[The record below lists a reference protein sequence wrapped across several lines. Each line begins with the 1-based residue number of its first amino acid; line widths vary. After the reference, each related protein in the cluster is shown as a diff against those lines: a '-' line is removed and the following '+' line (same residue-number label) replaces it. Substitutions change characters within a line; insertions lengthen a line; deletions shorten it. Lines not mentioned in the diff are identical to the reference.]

1 MSHEDS
7 IDIRQAGNKGTLYL
21 AASGHLYRTPL
32 DRAKLEQALRFQR
45 RVSSHL
51 TNIIL
56 YLAAARRREV
66 QG

>member
-32 DRAKLEQALRFQR
+32 DPAALMRALRFQR
-45 RVSSHL
+45 RLSAHL
-51 TNIIL
+51 VNVIRF
-56 YLAAARRREV
+56 LAASKRGVR
-66 QG
+66 

>member
-7 IDIRQAGNKGTLYL
+7 IDIRQACNKGTLYL
-21 AASGHLYRTPL
+21 AASGHLYHTPL